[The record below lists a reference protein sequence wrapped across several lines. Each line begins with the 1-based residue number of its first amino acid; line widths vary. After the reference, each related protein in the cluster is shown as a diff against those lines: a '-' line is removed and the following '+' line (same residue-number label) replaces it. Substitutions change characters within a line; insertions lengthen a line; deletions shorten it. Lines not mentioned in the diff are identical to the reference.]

1 MVRLVCLFQM
11 HIVTYNSDKHAD
23 INSVLESDDST
34 GLAVLGVL
42 FEVIRISMIIQE
54 TNSCLMCPVSV

>member
-1 MVRLVCLFQM
+1 MVTLVCLFQM

-42 FEVIRISMIIQE
+42 FEVVRISR
-54 TNSCLMCPVSV
+54 LFG